1 MCTALQEGNGKPLDV
16 PCRKSK
22 NMTSSTTETRD
33 SSRSFRTPGGSQ
45 NLNATREGISKGVN
59 CNYDDGSKPDGSYLK
74 QPCRDPLKRI
84 NLKKIKEKR
93 ETEKHLEHWHL
104 ECPNNVRR
112 GENFFIMPRIR

>member
-1 MCTALQEGNGKPLDV
+1 MCTALREGNGKPLDV

-84 NLKKIKEKR
+84 NLKKSKKKGRLKNILNIG
-93 ETEKHLEHWHL
+93 TWNVQTMLE
-104 ECPNNVRR
+104 
-112 GENFFIMPRIR
+112 GGKTFFIMPRIR